1 VAADAIE
8 AAEISASEDD
18 DQYFVLQAE
27 GKFEETELRH
37 LE

>member
-1 VAADAIE
+1 ME
-8 AAEISASEDD
+8 AAEISASEDG

-27 GKFEETELRH
+27 GKFEETGLTY